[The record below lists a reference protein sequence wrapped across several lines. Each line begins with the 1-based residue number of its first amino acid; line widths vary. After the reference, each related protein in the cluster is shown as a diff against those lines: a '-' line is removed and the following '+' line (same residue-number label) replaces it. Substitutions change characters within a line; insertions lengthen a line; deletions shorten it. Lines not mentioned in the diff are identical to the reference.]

1 MKKSDKPYGGKLS
14 SLDALFGA
22 APTAAGEMV
31 PLEAVRPNPDQPRRY
46 FGEAELASLAASI
59 GERGVL
65 QPLLVRP
72 LPDGA
77 FELVAGERR
86 YRAARM
92 AGLEEVPAVVRDLS
106 DEEALELSLLEN
118 LQREDLNPVEETDA
132 VLRLLSS
139 RLGKSVEDV
148 VATIRSLY
156 YEARGRSGNNVV
168 VKEGAAGNNVV
179 AKEER
184 ETIDALFSAL
194 GRLTPSS
201 FYLHRLPLLRLPEEL
216 LEAVRGGSLHY
227 TKARELAKVENERAR
242 AALLARVFEEEMGLA
257 DLKREVKAAGEGGKA
272 TDEVGER
279 LKRVKRHLTARRLD
293 GLESKK
299 RKRAEKLLTE
309 LEDLFEEATR

>member
-31 PLEAVRPNPDQPRRY
+31 PLETVRLNPDQPRRY

-92 AGLEEVPAVVRDLS
+92 AGLGEVPAVVRDLS

-156 YEARGRSGNNVV
+156 YEARGRS
-168 VKEGAAGNNVV
+168 GNNVV

-257 DLKREVKAAGEGGKA
+257 DLKREVKAAGESGKA
-272 TDEVGER
+272 TDEVGEK

-309 LEDLFEEATR
+309 LEELFEVTTR